1 MTRWCLALFV
11 CLACNGVVNAAETEH
26 DLEQQIDEMR
36 QQIDEAARNLAD
48 LQTKQYAMGTGSK
61 KAMLG
66 IMLSVHSNQG
76 GVELVGVTPGGGA
89 KQAGLQA
96 GDLIVQ
102 INDLSLSET
111 DNPMRALS
119 KYMKDVAPGDE
130 ILVVYERDDQR
141 QTTTITTQARSA
153 HMLKL
158 ISDTLE
164 NMDFDFDLDLDLD
177 LDLEKLIGLSDMQKQ
192 VWVHMEKSSKRLMA
206 VSGDLAAYFD
216 VKEGVIVLA
225 PPTGSEL
232 KAGDV
237 LLTVA
242 GEDITDIE
250 SATEVLGDID
260 EQTQVTV
267 KRRGKRRTI
276 NVNADEFADASP
288 GSHTRIV
295 RIENSIDGHDQV
307 QIKVEIIDD

>member
-1 MTRWCLALFV
+1 
-11 CLACNGVVNAAETEH
+11 VVNAVETEN

-36 QQIDEAARNLAD
+36 QQIDEAARQLAD
-48 LQTKQYAMGTGSK
+48 LQTKKYAMGTGSK

-66 IMLSVHSNQG
+66 ILLGEHSNQD

-102 INDLSLSET
+102 LNDLSLTET

-130 ILVVYERDDQR
+130 LIVVYERDDQR

-153 HMLKL
+153 HMLQL
-158 ISDTLE
+158 ITENLE
-164 NMDFDFDLDLDLD
+164 NLDLDFDLNLDLD
-177 LDLEKLIGLSDMQKQ
+177 LDLEKLIGLSDMEKQ
-192 VWVHMEKSSKRLMA
+192 VWVHKDETSKRLMA

-216 VKEGVIVLA
+216 VKEGVIVLE

-242 GEDITDIE
+242 GEDIADLE
-250 SATEVLGDID
+250 SATEVLGNID

-267 KRRGKRRTI
+267 KRRGKRHTI
-276 NVNADEFADASP
+276 NVKADEFADASP
-288 GSHTRIV
+288 VSQTRIV
-295 RIENSIDGHDQV
+295 RIENSSDGHDHVQV
-307 QIKVEIIDD
+307 KVKIIDD